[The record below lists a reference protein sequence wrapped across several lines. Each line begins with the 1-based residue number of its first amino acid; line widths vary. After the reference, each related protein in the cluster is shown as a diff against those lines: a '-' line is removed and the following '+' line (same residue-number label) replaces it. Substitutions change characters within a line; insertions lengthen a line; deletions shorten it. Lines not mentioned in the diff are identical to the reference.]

1 MTQDA
6 DTIID
11 RRRLRR
17 RVTFWRAT
25 AFIVAA
31 IAILA
36 VAAAG
41 MGGGIGGKT
50 LDHIAQIRI
59 EGTITEDDELI
70 GRIGEAA
77 KSAHVKGVVLTIDS
91 PGGTTAGGEAIFEAV
106 RKLAQEKPVTA
117 QVGTLAA
124 SAGYMIASGAD
135 HIVARQ
141 SSIVGSIG
149 VIAQIPNVS
158 KLLGN
163 IGVDVDTIKSAPLKA
178 EPSPFNETTAD
189 ERAMMAAMI
198 MDSYEWFIGLVTER
212 RPLSEAEVRRLADG
226 SVFTGRQ
233 ALERKLVDELGG
245 MDEARAWLH
254 SKGVGSD
261 LKVIEWK
268 KPANPTLGGVPLALA
283 AHLLGLEGGDL
294 AALRSLAGEGLFLDG
309 LLSLWQPVGSIQEN

>member
-50 LDHIAQIRI
+50 RDHIAQIRI

-178 EPSPFNETTAD
+178 EPSPFNETTTD

-254 SKGVGSD
+254 SKGVDSE